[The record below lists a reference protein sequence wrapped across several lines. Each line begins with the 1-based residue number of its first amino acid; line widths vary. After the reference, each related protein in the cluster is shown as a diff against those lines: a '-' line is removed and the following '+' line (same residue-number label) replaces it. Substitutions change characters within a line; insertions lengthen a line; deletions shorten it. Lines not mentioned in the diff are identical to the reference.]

1 MCSDS
6 SLSCILIRPVSFACV
21 VICRRVWLIQTCCMS
36 GRAWEPFRTPSNRWG
51 THRVPARTRWVPLYL
66 PPLKAFWAARF
77 ISNRLAFYIFIAVDL
92 YINQKRFIYKMKTIY
107 IQIENALYI
116 NRDSTFGKANC
127 DLKVPAFRSPLL
139 QDPLLRR
146 CLFGMIPNSSSLLK
160 TFFAPVFSSE
170 NDPAKDSRRRSDI

>member
-1 MCSDS
+1 
-6 SLSCILIRPVSFACV
+6 
-21 VICRRVWLIQTCCMS
+21 
-36 GRAWEPFRTPSNRWG
+36 
-51 THRVPARTRWVPLYL
+51 
-66 PPLKAFWAARF
+66 
-77 ISNRLAFYIFIAVDL
+77 
-92 YINQKRFIYKMKTIY
+92 MKTIY
-107 IQIENALYI
+107 IHIQIEKALYI

-139 QDPLLRR
+139 QDPLPRR